1 MDASYLA
8 VGIALIG
15 AGFLLMLAELFL
27 PHGGALAAVAFGCI
41 AVGVAFG
48 FIYDPFAGLVT
59 LLGVFVTVPVSM
71 GVVGHFWPHTPYGQR
86 FLLPG
91 TAPED
96 TIAAQ
101 PHIQDLEHLKGRYGR
116 TLSSLRP
123 AGVVDFDGRRVD
135 TLTEGMMVEPGQWV
149 RCVEVRAGKVVVRP
163 ADRPNLEGLEN
174 AIFK

>member
-1 MDASYLA
+1 MDASFLA

-15 AGFLLMLAELFL
+15 TGFVLMLAELFL
-27 PHGGALAAVAFGCI
+27 PHGGALAVVALGCI
-41 AVGVAFG
+41 CVGVAFA
-48 FIYDPFAGLVT
+48 FIYDPIAGMLA
-59 LLGVFVTVPVSM
+59 LLGVFVSIPISM
-71 GVVGHFWPHTPYGQR
+71 GVAAHYWGRTPYGQR

-96 TIAAQ
+96 TFAAQ

-116 TLSSLRP
+116 TLSALRP

-149 RCVEVRAGKVVVRP
+149 RCVDVRAGMVVVRP
-163 ADRPNLEGLEN
+163 AERPNIEGLEN
-174 AIFK
+174 AFFK